1 MVEAVTFQT
10 IFQFLQTVS
19 IMVGIAYY
27 LMILQNQQKTQKH
40 QQEIQKTQLFMQL
53 YQSSSN
59 VENSETYWEIMGYE
73 WNDYEEYVEKYGP
86 RTNPESAHRMI
97 AYYYVM
103 DGLGMLVRNDVVDVE
118 TVYRMLGRRIINIWF
133 KVETIMKE
141 LRKEL
146 DPGPDYLEDFEYLA
160 LEMVRIRQEKGV
172 PLPVEY
178 LKPNSKLHQT
188 LFNR

>member
-40 QQEIQKTQLFMQL
+40 QQETKKTQLFMQL

-59 VENSETYWEIMGYE
+59 VENSETYWDIIGYE
-73 WNDYEEYVEKYGP
+73 WDDYEDFVNKYGP
-86 RTNPESAHRMI
+86 RANPESAHRVI
-97 AYYYVM
+97 AYYYVL
-103 DGLGMLVRNDVVDVE
+103 DGLGMLVRNDVIDIE

-133 KVETIMKE
+133 KVETIMEE

-160 LEMVRIRQEKGV
+160 LEMVRIRQMKGV

-178 LKPNSKLHQT
+178 LKPFKKVNGVL
-188 LFNR
+188 